1 MLIRFHLNKS
11 VHSCF
16 LNSDTLW
23 RIKRIAKTAGLTI
36 EGGAVSMGPAYAKS
50 ILKPLG
56 MLEYPIV
63 LITDGHAGAERGL
76 LNDPTIGPKL
86 MVLSDREKL
95 DGADVALAVLSDVFI
110 GNPASVTSASL
121 ARARMALGY
130 SEKSTQ
136 LFRRK
141 R

>member
-1 MLIRFHLNKS
+1 MWKLGK
-11 VHSCF
+11 
-16 LNSDTLW
+16 
-23 RIKRIAKTAGLTI
+23 IAKASGLTI
-36 EGGAVSMGPAYAKS
+36 EGGAISMGPAYVKS

-63 LITDGHAGAERGL
+63 LITDRPQTAAERGL
-76 LNDPTIGPKL
+76 SNDPTIGPKL

-110 GNPASVTSASL
+110 GNPASVTSGFL
-121 ARARMALGY
+121 ARARFSLGY
-130 SEKSTQ
+130 SEMSTQ

>member
-1 MLIRFHLNKS
+1 MD
-11 VHSCF
+11 
-16 LNSDTLW
+16 SDSLW
-23 RIKRIAKTAGLTI
+23 RIERIAKTAGLTI
-36 EGGAVSMGPAYAKS
+36 EGGAVSMGPAYVKS
-50 ILKPLG
+50 ILNPLG

-63 LITDGHAGAERGL
+63 LITDGHVGAERGL

-86 MVLSDREKL
+86 MVLSGRDKM

>member
-1 MLIRFHLNKS
+1 MDDKTLWKLNK
-11 VHSCF
+11 
-16 LNSDTLW
+16 
-23 RIKRIAKTAGLTI
+23 IAKSSGLTV
-36 EGGAVSMGPAYAKS
+36 EGGVISMGPAYVKS

-63 LITDGHAGAERGL
+63 LITDRPNTGAERGL

-86 MVLSDREKL
+86 MVLSDRDKM

>member
-1 MLIRFHLNKS
+1 LDDKTLWKLNK
-11 VHSCF
+11 
-16 LNSDTLW
+16 
-23 RIKRIAKTAGLTI
+23 IAKASGLTV
-36 EGGAVSMGPAYAKS
+36 EGGVISMGPAYVKS

-56 MLEYPIV
+56 MLEYPIL
-63 LITDGHAGAERGL
+63 LITDRSKTGAERGL
-76 LNDPTIGPKL
+76 LNDPDIGPKL
-86 MVLSDREKL
+86 MVLSDRENL
-95 DGADVALAVLSDVFI
+95 DGADVALAVLSDVYI
-110 GNPASVTSASL
+110 GNPASVTSGFI

>member
-1 MLIRFHLNKS
+1 MLICFHLYKS
-11 VHSCF
+11 VHSQF
-16 LNSDTLW
+16 LDSDSLW
-23 RIKRIAKTAGLTI
+23 RIERIAKTAGLTI
-36 EGGAVSMGPAYAKS
+36 EGGAVSMGPAYVKS

-63 LITDGHAGAERGL
+63 LITDGHVGAERGL

-86 MVLSDREKL
+86 MVLSGRDKM